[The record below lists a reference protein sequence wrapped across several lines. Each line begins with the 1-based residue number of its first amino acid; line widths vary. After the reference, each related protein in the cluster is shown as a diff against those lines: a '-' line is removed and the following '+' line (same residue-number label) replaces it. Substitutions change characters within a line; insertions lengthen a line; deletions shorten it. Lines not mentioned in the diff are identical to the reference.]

1 MIRMFT
7 AQENAEGKEATDS
20 DAEMETENERMRR
33 FPNAEMCEVSDPE
46 DMVVYCHGQS
56 ETESETRE
64 VSITTS
70 LFSSI
75 SR

>member
-20 DAEMETENERMRR
+20 DAEMETESERMRR

-46 DMVVYCHGQS
+46 DMVVYCRGQS

>member
-7 AQENAEGKEATDS
+7 AQENADGKEATDS
-20 DAEMETENERMRR
+20 DAEMETESERMRR

-46 DMVVYCHGQS
+46 GMVVYCHGQS

-64 VSITTS
+64 AGNTTS